1 MAAQGPPPQ
10 MVGPPTSGSPM
21 TSIGTPV
28 SVAMQPPQPRMPGA
42 QGSVRLTASARQEYE
57 AYVQSRLRMR
67 GPQGMPGGPRMPG
80 PPPGVIPAAQPRM
93 AIVVRLYPNHYP
105 STFYIHCTSPPP
117 PPPPPPNVYSGR
129 IPACRLYSKICLKQP
144 LKNRQNKG
152 INDKW

>member
-93 AIVVRLYPNHYP
+93 AIVVRLNSNHYHAGY
-105 STFYIHCTSPPP
+105 FYVTHYLHIFIL
-117 PPPPPPNVYSGR
+117 V
-129 IPACRLYSKICLKQP
+129 RLHLPVRHIRSNLTADP
-144 LKNRQNKG
+144 G
-152 INDKW
+152 VAS

>member
-1 MAAQGPPPQ
+1 MSHKTLNHHNGVLIHWFISSFFKEHFAQQMAAQGPPPQ

-93 AIVVRLYPNHYP
+93 AIVVRLIIIY
-105 STFYIHCTSPPP
+105 
-117 PPPPPPNVYSGR
+117 
-129 IPACRLYSKICLKQP
+129 L
-144 LKNRQNKG
+144 
-152 INDKW
+152 

>member
-93 AIVVRLYPNHYP
+93 AIVVRLNPNHYP
-105 STFYIHCTSPPP
+105 SILYIHCTSLL
-117 PPPPPPNVYSGR
+117 PNVYSGR
-129 IPACRLYSKICLKQP
+129 IPATYVSKIDENHSKRWRFDLVFWHAGSLSLQ
-144 LKNRQNKG
+144 L
-152 INDKW
+152 

>member
-93 AIVVRLYPNHYP
+93 AIVVRLNPNHYQEFLN
-105 STFYIHCTSPPP
+105 T
-117 PPPPPPNVYSGR
+117 V
-129 IPACRLYSKICLKQP
+129 
-144 LKNRQNKG
+144 
-152 INDKW
+152 